1 VAGGDLPRR
10 DSAPKSFPQG
20 LRSLFPKAQ
29 MRASLPISEH
39 DGPASLRFFSFP
51 KNGAKKEG
59 VAIDTPLT

>member
-1 VAGGDLPRR
+1 
-10 DSAPKSFPQG
+10 
-20 LRSLFPKAQ
+20 